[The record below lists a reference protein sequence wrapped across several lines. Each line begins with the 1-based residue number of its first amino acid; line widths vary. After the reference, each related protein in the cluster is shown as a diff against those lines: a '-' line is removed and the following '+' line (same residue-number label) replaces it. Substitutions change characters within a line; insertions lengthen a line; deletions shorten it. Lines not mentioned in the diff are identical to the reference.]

1 MLDKDVFQR
10 DFEKLKPLIAGEW
23 PEVEP
28 AALAATAG
36 DLEAVIR
43 LVGDAVGKTRT
54 QIRRLMTELVSEE
67 AAAASDAT
75 ADRKSN
81 VGDRL
86 DDEFERVKKV
96 VERLEARSKHL
107 VDYAKTD
114 LKKDA
119 RETVEQN
126 LLLSLIVA
134 VGLGFLLGILT
145 RGRS

>member
-1 MLDKDVFQR
+1 VFQR
-10 DFEKLKPLIAGEW
+10 DFEKLRPLIAAEW
-23 PEVEP
+23 PEVD
-28 AALAATAG
+28 AAELAATGG
-36 DLEAVIR
+36 DLDAVIK
-43 LVGDAVGKTRT
+43 LISDTVGKTRT
-54 QIRRLMTELVSEE
+54 QTRRLMAELIGE
-67 AAAASDAT
+67 ASTAAGGAARAGT
-75 ADRKSN
+75 GG

-86 DDEFERVKKV
+86 DDEIERVKKI